1 MTVTRRYACMGVL
14 LACLVP
20 VWAQAAITP
29 STPPDV
35 IVRDK
40 TTLILHLIAHKRAI
54 YDHDKAALYAMVDKE
69 VVPYF
74 DFRRMSRWV
83 LARYWRT
90 ASPAQRSEFVTE
102 FRDLLV
108 RTYATALLSYSGQR
122 ISYLPYRSLESSR
135 HTVVKTLIVQNDGSA
150 NIPLDYMFV
159 HKKTGWKVYDVTI
172 DGVSLVT
179 NYRSVYGSKIRHR
192 GLNALIASLKR
203 ANGTHF

>member
-1 MTVTRRYACMGVL
+1 MTLTRRYAGALIL
-14 LACLVP
+14 LGCLMP
-20 VWAQAAITP
+20 AWVWAAITP
-29 STPPDV
+29 STPPNV
-35 IVRDK
+35 IVHEK
-40 TTLILHLIAHKRAI
+40 TNVILHLIEQKRAV
-54 YDHDKAALYAMVDKE
+54 YDHNKAALYAMVDKE

-90 ASPAQRSEFVTE
+90 ATPAQRAAFTTQ

-122 ISYLPYRSLESSR
+122 IAYLPYRAGAGSR
-135 HTVVKTLIVQNDGSA
+135 HAMVKTMILENNGSA

-159 HKKTGWKVYDVTI
+159 HKKAGWKVYDVTI
-172 DGVSLVT
+172 DNVSLVT
-179 NYRSVYGSKIRHR
+179 NYRSVYGGKIRRH

-203 ANGTHF
+203 ANGGVS